1 MKDPTPAPQR
11 RSAVEFIHCVWACA
25 SHIPFLIHCCCL
37 GSILIFNSY
46 NKPWEKQ
53 NLKYINPHLPT
64 LYQGNPDLGAQLKA
78 LDNLI
83 KYLVKLYLFT
93 HSYKEVSLFL
103 FNGLC
108 AKMAYKNIFGSS
120 SCRVWIKTL
129 VDIFKMGQISHPSAY
144 TPFHWQPYLLSPT
157 AECQRT
163 QCMQEP
169 FPKVSVIDADSTHLG
184 FLTLPRQTED
194 DIS

>member
-1 MKDPTPAPQR
+1 MKDPIPALQR
-11 RSAVEFIHCVWACA
+11 RSALEFIHCVCAWA

-37 GSILIFNSY
+37 DSILIFNSY
-46 NKPWEKQ
+46 NKPRKKQ

-93 HSYKEVSLFL
+93 HSYKEISLFF

-108 AKMAYKNIFGSS
+108 AKMAYKKIFGISS
-120 SCRVWIKTL
+120 SRLMDK
-129 VDIFKMGQISHPSAY
+129 DIGG
-144 TPFHWQPYLLSPT
+144 YLQDGT
-157 AECQRT
+157 D
-163 QCMQEP
+163 
-169 FPKVSVIDADSTHLG
+169 FPPLCLH
-184 FLTLPRQTED
+184 TLPLKAIPPVPR
-194 DIS
+194 

>member
-1 MKDPTPAPQR
+1 MKDPIPALQR
-11 RSAVEFIHCVWACA
+11 RSALEFIHCICAWA
-25 SHIPFLIHCCCL
+25 SHIPFLIHCGCL
-37 GSILIFNSY
+37 DSILIFNSY
-46 NKPWEKQ
+46 NTPWKKQ
-53 NLKYINPHLPT
+53 NLKYINPHFST
-64 LYQGNPDLGAQLKA
+64 LYQGNPGLGAQLKA

-93 HSYKEVSLFL
+93 HSYKEISLFL

-120 SCRVWIKTL
+120 SSGLWVKTL
-129 VDIFKMGQISHPSAY
+129 VDIFKMGQISHPSSD
-144 TPFHWQPYLLSPT
+144 TPFNWRPCLLSPT

-163 QCMQEP
+163 RCMQEP
-169 FPKVSVIDADSTHLG
+169 LPKMSVIDADSTHLG

-194 DIS
+194 YIS